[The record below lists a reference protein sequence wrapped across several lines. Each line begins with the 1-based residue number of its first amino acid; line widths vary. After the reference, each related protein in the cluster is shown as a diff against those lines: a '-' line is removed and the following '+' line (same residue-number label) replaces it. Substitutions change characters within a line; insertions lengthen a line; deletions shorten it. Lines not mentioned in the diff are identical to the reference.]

1 MKSFLSFLSKL
12 FVHALVWATLLYGLL
27 HPAPGYENLAV
38 FYVGMTSAMSIISMF
53 ASGGLRTIDVPGSF
67 VGRAVWWCFHWSG
80 SLLALALI
88 EHGHFV
94 SAAALVAWLGLKWAA
109 YREARRFEN
118 AIKRQLKM
126 AAEQMKAFDEQVA
139 AGNGM
144 TVQASPDAKPTT
156 VKVNPNA
163 ARDPAFG
170 YPFSPKDIAAT
181 SA

>member
-1 MKSFLSFLSKL
+1 
-12 FVHALVWATLLYGLL
+12 
-27 HPAPGYENLAV
+27 
-38 FYVGMTSAMSIISMF
+38 
-53 ASGGLRTIDVPGSF
+53 
-67 VGRAVWWCFHWSG
+67 
-80 SLLALALI
+80 LLALALI

-109 YREARRFEN
+109 YREARRFE
-118 AIKRQLKM
+118 R
-126 AAEQMKAFDEQVA
+126 QMKAMLKEAAQQFDEFDEQIRA
-139 AGNGM
+139 SKEAEQPDFGKKT
-144 TVQASPDAKPTT
+144 TVE